1 MPPVSPALIS
11 LVPKLCTCALQ
22 PAGPRRGQ
30 CYHVCPQRI
39 CLLHLLSLLVNP
51 TLLLALFK
59 TCNQVFSPIYFTPLD
74 SVSSVSPPVGESAEI
89 PDYRLFMG
97 AGGRTDGLRAQWK
110 LLLSTAPS
118 KSLSARPRLE
128 FCTMLP
134 VQSDQD
140 PIGKVPDARVSV
152 LMDLCSLPSPS

>member
-1 MPPVSPALIS
+1 MRCVGSCHLRSLPVHICCIFVYFAANSCHLYRPLWDHLCQNSAP
-11 LVPKLCTCALQ
+11 VPCLCL
-22 PAGPRRGQ
+22 GLPRRGQ
-30 CYHVCPQRI
+30 SCHVCPQRI

-110 LLLSTAPS
+110 LLLSTHWS
-118 KSLSARPRLE
+118 
-128 FCTMLP
+128 C
-134 VQSDQD
+134 
-140 PIGKVPDARVSV
+140 
-152 LMDLCSLPSPS
+152 

>member
-1 MPPVSPALIS
+1 MQVGAPSQVFLFIFAAISCVLPVKSCHLYHLPCYHLCQNSAP
-11 LVPKLCTCALQ
+11 VPLQ
-22 PAGPRRGQ
+22 LPRPRRGQ
-30 CYHVCPQRI
+30 CYHVCTQRI

-97 AGGRTDGLRAQWK
+97 AGGRTDGLRAEWK

-118 KSLSARPRLE
+118 KSLSVQ
-128 FCTMLP
+128 LP
-134 VQSDQD
+134 
-140 PIGKVPDARVSV
+140 
-152 LMDLCSLPSPS
+152 